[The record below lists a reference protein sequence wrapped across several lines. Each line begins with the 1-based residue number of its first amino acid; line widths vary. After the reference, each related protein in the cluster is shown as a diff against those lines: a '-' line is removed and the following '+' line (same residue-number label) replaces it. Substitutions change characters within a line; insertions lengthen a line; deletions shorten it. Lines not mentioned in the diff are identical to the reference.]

1 MPNGCVRSVRY
12 CKIMYSRH
20 LPGTVNCQGA
30 RVGEMLGVNRG
41 SSYKEVSFRYFD
53 GHAKGEMWL
62 QKYSISLDKM
72 GLQ

>member
-1 MPNGCVRSVRY
+1 
-12 CKIMYSRH
+12 
-20 LPGTVNCQGA
+20 
-30 RVGEMLGVNRG
+30 MLGVNRG